1 MWFALF
7 DGFFIIKNHD
17 IWGKKVRMRSD
28 IYTKY
33 LRSLEFQDI
42 KEGVKLRRLM

>member
-7 DGFFIIKNHD
+7 DGFFIIKNND
-17 IWGKKVRMRSD
+17 IWGKKVRIRSD